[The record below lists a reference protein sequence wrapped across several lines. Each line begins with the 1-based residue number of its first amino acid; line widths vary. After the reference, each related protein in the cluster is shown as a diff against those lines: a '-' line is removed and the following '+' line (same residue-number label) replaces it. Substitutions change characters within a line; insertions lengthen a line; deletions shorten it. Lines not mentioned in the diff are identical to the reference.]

1 MMHGRFKPNHP
12 YAPALK
18 RLCEKIG
25 TTCSDFQEHGAL
37 EMEQFVGWRVVM
49 ERNLGWRKREDRE

>member
-1 MMHGRFKPNHP
+1 MYGRVNPNHP

-18 RLCEKIG
+18 RLFEKIG

-37 EMEQFVGWRVVM
+37 EMERFVGRRVVM
-49 ERNLGWRKREDRE
+49 ERNLCWPKREDRE